1 MTPAPTGPLR
11 DAQRR
16 RASASYCLFRVQKKM
31 AAGARCDDEM
41 TLLRFDDGGCAANT
55 PAKGEAFRA
64 SLTSFRHHAA
74 QRRSHGVTPSKA
86 EVWGAKRLQGQ
97 RSTG

>member
-1 MTPAPTGPLR
+1 MTPAPSGPLR

-41 TLLRFDDGGCAANT
+41 TLLRFDDGGCAAMT
-55 PAKGEAFRA
+55 PAQGEAFRA
-64 SLTSFRHHAA
+64 SLTSFRHFVITP
-74 QRRSHGVTPSKA
+74 RSG
-86 EVWGAKRLQGQ
+86 EVMAPAVKGQ
-97 RSTG
+97 RLEHETGSA

>member
-41 TLLRFDDGGCAANT
+41 TLLRFDDGGCAAMT
-55 PAKGEAFRA
+55 KAGPLRRSFFIEAAERRSHQA
-64 SLTSFRHHAA
+64 QRGHGA
-74 QRRSHGVTPSKA
+74 QRRHGPGGT
-86 EVWGAKRLQGQ
+86 R
-97 RSTG
+97 

>member
-41 TLLRFDDGGCAANT
+41 TLLRFDDGGCAAMT
-55 PAKGEAFRA
+55 PAGCEALPYITGVI
-64 SLTSFRHHAA
+64 SSSKP
-74 QRRSHGVTPSKA
+74 RSGKVIGHLLERKTV
-86 EVWGAKRLQGQ
+86 
-97 RSTG
+97 